1 MSTRRRRGGVN
12 DGAGNSTTS
21 SFTDQLPS
29 DLSQTDRISVE
40 QTTKDPPHLKSH
52 RSSNTEKVKPFTT
65 TESNSAMVEQNTNNK
80 YQTKLHEKLAALQV
94 KTKRMTYDLE
104 KTKEIIDLNNLDTSK
119 VILSDIR
126 AMINAVVSKN
136 DDNSNKQVG
145 IVNDESSLA
154 VKFHGG
160 PCDDEIEEEEE

>member
-29 DLSQTDRISVE
+29 DLSQTDRVTVE
-40 QTTKDPPHLKSH
+40 QTT
-52 RSSNTEKVKPFTT
+52 RSCNANSSDKVL
-65 TESNSAMVEQNTNNK
+65 S
-80 YQTKLHEKLAALQV
+80 LHEKLAALQV
-94 KTKRMTYDLE
+94 KTKRMTLDLE

-126 AMINAVVSKN
+126 AMVNVSAVVSNNSNSN
-136 DDNSNKQVG
+136 DDINVVEALKPNSLFP
-145 IVNDESSLA
+145 IIAME
-154 VKFHGG
+154 FHGG
-160 PCDDEIEEEEE
+160 PCDDEIEEEEEGWR